1 MGILNEIKGGATL
14 TSPRLSFGWIIGA
27 IVAAFLLVGVLL
39 IAVKGW
45 GAVQTKIP
53 ATTTVMAPAR
63 VYMS

>member
-1 MGILNEIKGGATL
+1 MGILNDIKGGATL
-14 TSPRLSFGWIIGA
+14 SSPKLSIGWIIGG

-45 GAVQTKIP
+45 GAVQTAVP
-53 ATTTVMAPAR
+53 QSTTVMAPAR